1 MNSSTD
7 HKQIAAAAGIAAA
20 IAEAIR
26 EMGSVPSGH
35 LYAHLMSQMS
45 LESYEAILA
54 LLIRSGVVR
63 RESSHLLVWTG
74 TPLKK

>member
-1 MNSSTD
+1 MSATTD
-7 HKQIAAAAGIAAA
+7 NKQIAAAAGMAAA

-26 EMGSVPSGH
+26 GMGSVPSG
-35 LYAHLMSQMS
+35 LIYAHLMGQMS

-63 RESSHLLVWTG
+63 REPSHLLVWIG
-74 TPLKK
+74 TPLNK